1 MSNAR
6 LAGTLWLT
14 VIIAGVVS
22 MVTQTGSPRVAFAAN
37 QFAGVCYLG
46 VTAVLYELFK
56 TVDRRVALF
65 AAFCG
70 LAGVAGGAATELIK
84 TEPPTQGF
92 YLAMVF
98 FGFQILSIG
107 YLITRSNSIPRVLGM
122 LLMLGGASYFIN
134 SFTNF
139 LAPAVGAHL
148 APFVIPIA
156 ILGEGAL
163 TIWLLAKGATL
174 EEVRTA

>member
-6 LAGTLWLT
+6 LAGTLWLI

-22 MVTQTGSPRVAFAAN
+22 VVTQTGSPRVAFAAN

-46 VTAVLYELFK
+46 VTLLLYELFK
-56 TVDRRVALF
+56 TVERRVALF

-70 LAGVAGGAATELIK
+70 LTAVASGAAMELIK
-84 TEPPTQGF
+84 TDPPAQGF
-92 YLAMVF
+92 YVSMVF

-107 YLITRSNSIPRVLGM
+107 YLITRSKLIPRVLGV
-122 LLMLGGASYFIN
+122 LLMLGGASYFVN

-139 LAPAVGAHL
+139 LAPAVGANF

-156 ILGEGAL
+156 ILGEGAFTL
-163 TIWLLAKGATL
+163 WLLIRGANMV
-174 EEVRTA
+174 EAA